1 MTGDDLAAIDAIGVP
16 GILLSSVS
24 GPYPASRLDNDLYI
38 LINNVTRYSTWI
50 GGPN

>member
-1 MTGDDLAAIDAIGVP
+1 MTGDDLAAINAIGVP

-24 GPYPASRLDNDLYI
+24 DPYPASRLDNDLYI
-38 LINNVTRYSTWI
+38 LINNVTQYSTWI